1 MKKYTY
7 TILLIVTC
15 LIAIPFLG
23 PKILGL
29 AKDDAK
35 QVVSYFRPADD
46 VAVSVQLPSDGSADA
61 TEVTENTANASD
73 ASADAKGKRKK
84 KTKKKT
90 KFHKVDRSY
99 FDDALFIGDSRTIG
113 LSEYAD
119 LGTADVF
126 ADSGLS
132 VYKAMADKISVDGVG
147 NTTLENLLQK
157 KTYGKVYIMLG
168 INELGYDFDQT
179 VAKYQSLVDLVHTSQ
194 PDAVIFLEANLHV
207 TKEKSD
213 KEDLFNNEHIDRFNK
228 SVRKL
233 ADGKTSYYIDINEK
247 FDGDD
252 GALNADL
259 TNDGAHV
266 LGVYYSEWADWILTK
281 GI

>member
-15 LIAIPFLG
+15 LIAVPFLG
-23 PKILGL
+23 PTIFDMGKSNVQ
-29 AKDDAK
+29 
-35 QVVSYFRPADD
+35 QVISYYRPAGDE
-46 VAVSVQLPSDGSADA
+46 AVNVQLPTDASADA
-61 TEVTENTANASD
+61 VDVADSNVD
-73 ASADAKGKRKK
+73 ASADAKPKK
-84 KTKKKT
+84 KKAKS

-119 LGTADVF
+119 LGGADVF

-132 VYKAMADKISVDGVG
+132 VYKAMSDKISVDGVG
-147 NTTLENLLQK
+147 NTTLESLLQK

-194 PDAVIFLEANLHV
+194 PDAIIFLEANLHV

-213 KEDLFNNEHIDRFNK
+213 KEDLFNNEHINRFNK

-247 FDGDD
+247 FDGED

-266 LGVYYSEWADWILTK
+266 LGVYYSEWADWLLTK
-281 GI
+281 GV